1 MNNII
6 ISDTSCLIAL
16 DRIGYINLLQDT
28 FTTIYTTKIVAE
40 EFEDPLP
47 DWIIIKDVAN
57 VNKFEEL
64 KLSLDPGEA
73 SAIALALETDN
84 AVLIIDEK
92 KGRKIASDLSV
103 AIIGTLK
110 VLLIAKNKGVIVSV
124 KQIIDELQKHSF
136 RFSKTIVDEVL
147 RLAEEG

>member
-40 EFEDPLP
+40 EFEEPLP
-47 DWIIIKDVAN
+47 DWVIVKDVAN

-73 SAIALALETDN
+73 SAIALALETEN

-103 AIIGTLK
+103 VIIGTLK